1 MGMMGIPKRELVILG
16 GLMAVTAILYIF
28 VLTPMAATRASLTEE
43 AKRLSAESQ
52 KIQATLETI
61 PKGRIGL
68 EEARTRME
76 EIRAR
81 LVPNLSTLFSEISR
95 PSKNHRVGIVSFT
108 PKDPDPTKYGEVA
121 ADLVVKGT
129 YLELGQYLE
138 ELVTGPYL
146 IAVDSLK
153 ISAVKPGDPDIR
165 MHVILKSWIQ
175 QGAS

>member
-1 MGMMGIPKRELVILG
+1 MTMGIPKRELVILG
-16 GLMAVTAILYIF
+16 SLMAVTIVLYFF
-28 VLTPMAATRASLTEE
+28 VLQPIAATRRGFAEE
-43 AKRLSAESQ
+43 AKRLSAESE
-52 KIQATLETI
+52 KIQATLKAI

-68 EEARTRME
+68 EEARSRME

-108 PKDPDPTKYGEVA
+108 PKDPDPTKYGEVS

-138 ELVTGPYL
+138 ELVMGPYL
-146 IAVDSLK
+146 VAVDSLK
-153 ISAVKPGDPDIR
+153 ISAVKPGDPELR